1 MFSAEAQQWHASFW
15 WNCKTR
21 QVSSIEEEELAEF
34 LAEEDDL
41 NLSDEPTQ
49 EKKANATEWPNKND
63 QVQFEIPEFIPPN
76 FPSMNPDT
84 DSVSTFHPSGTKA
97 TRKSVNRPAV
107 DLTGNSDSVSKTS
120 DTASNIST
128 LKSSVSD
135 LDILFKSSF
144 LELRNQAQQQAAIQ
158 QEQGLVLKQLLS
170 YFQITP
176 QPVAEDSSFAK
187 PHLSTQSEVANSPQ
201 TQQAGDSTGAAG
213 HS

>member
-63 QVQFEIPEFIPPN
+63 QVQFEIPDFFPPN

-97 TRKSVNRPAV
+97 TGKTVNRPAA
-107 DLTGNSDSVSKTS
+107 DLTGDSDSVSKTS

-176 QPVAEDSSFAK
+176 QSTAEDSSFAK

-201 TQQAGDSTGAAG
+201 TQQAGNPTGAAG